1 MSLKIKSYYRW
12 TPYIDPYI
20 RNTGIGAT
28 NLWCG
33 THIVYASDSEDD
45 EEDLEV
51 MHMKTVTVEQQIDQ
65 DFKKAKKEAT
75 VIYLTKEEDKNY
87 VIV

>member
-12 TPYIDPYI
+12 SPYVKPYI
-20 RNTGIGAT
+20 RKTGIGAT

-33 THIVYASDSEDD
+33 TRIVYALDSEDD
-45 EEDLEV
+45 EENIME
-51 MHMKTVTVEQQIDQ
+51 MKTVTIEQQIEQ
-65 DFKKAKKEAT
+65 NYKKAKKEGK
-75 VIYLTKEEDKNY
+75 VIDLTEEEDKNY

>member
-12 TPYIDPYI
+12 TPYVKPYVKK
-20 RNTGIGAT
+20 TGIGAT

>member
-12 TPYIDPYI
+12 SPYIKPYI
-20 RNTGIGAT
+20 RKTGIGAT

-33 THIVYASDSEDD
+33 TRIVYASDSEDD
-45 EEDLEV
+45 EENIME
-51 MHMKTVTVEQQIDQ
+51 MKSITIEQQIEQ
-65 DFKKAKKEAT
+65 SFKKAKKEGK
-75 VIYLTKEEDKNY
+75 VIDLTEEEDKNY

>member
-12 TPYIDPYI
+12 TPYVKPYVKK
-20 RNTGIGAT
+20 TGIGAT

-33 THIVYASDSEDD
+33 THITYSSDSEDN
-45 EEDLEV
+45 EEDIME
-51 MHMKTVTVEQQIDQ
+51 MKTVTIEQEIEQSL
-65 DFKKAKKEAT
+65 KKAKKEGK
-75 VIYLTKEEDKNY
+75 VIDLTEEEDKNY

>member
-12 TPYIDPYI
+12 TPYVKPYVKK
-20 RNTGIGAT
+20 TGIGAT

-45 EEDLEV
+45 EEDLEI

-65 DFKKAKKEAT
+65 GFKKAKKEGK
-75 VIYLTKEEDKNY
+75 VIDLTDEDNKNY